1 MSGRGSTRPTR
12 PEQSTSS
19 KTPVGSEPAAGHR
32 PVARP
37 AATLPTFLAAPGIP
51 RLLGTLTYLVGA
63 VDLLTGLLHTWRL
76 RLHGVTEILPGA
88 LTDAAAAATVVSGV
102 FLVLLGHSLKRRK
115 RRAWRAAVALLGLSV
130 VLHVVKPEPV
140 AALVAAAGLVL
151 LVRHRDEFRALGDP
165 STRWRAVRLFFALLA
180 VSLVAGTLVIWLNR
194 RDTVGGFPGLGDL
207 VRELAYGMVG
217 ATGPLVFTRDRSNDV
232 VGSLLLGLGLMTL
245 LTPAYL
251 ALRSPEPLPQVGE
264 DEEQRVRELMARHA
278 DSLAYFNTRR
288 DKSLVWSA
296 TGKSAIAYRVVSGV
310 MLASGDPIGDPE
322 AWPGAI
328 SAFLD
333 EAQEHAWTP
342 AVLGCSEYAGTVWVR
357 ETGFSALELGD
368 EAVVDTTEFTLQGR
382 PMRNVRQ
389 MVGRIARA
397 GYTVD
402 VDRVRDVDTSVRATA
417 LADAAAWRSS
427 ATERGFSMALGR
439 LLDDSDP
446 DCVFVAARQ
455 DGVVR
460 AFLQFVPWGADGMSL
475 DVMRRDSTA
484 EGGVN
489 ELMIVE
495 ALQAAKGLGVR
506 RVSLNFAAFRSAL
519 ERGEKLGAG
528 PVLRL
533 WRRVLLF
540 ASRWLQIESLY
551 RFNAKFQPAW
561 QPRFLVYPAAGD
573 LPRVGFAAL
582 EAEAFLTWPRL
593 RWFGGHT

>member
-1 MSGRGSTRPTR
+1 VTGRGSARP
-12 PEQSTSS
+12 TSS
-19 KTPVGSEPAAGHR
+19 KPT
-32 PVARP
+32 
-37 AATLPTFLAAPGIP
+37 ATLPAFLAAPGIP
-51 RLLGTLTYLVGA
+51 RLLGSLTYLVGA
-63 VDLLTGLLHTWRL
+63 IDLLTGLLHSWRV

-102 FLVLLGHSLKRRK
+102 FLILLGHSLKRRK
-115 RRAWRAAVALLGLSV
+115 RRAWRAAVVLLGLSV

-140 AALVAAAGLVL
+140 AALVAAAGVVL
-151 LVRHRDEFRALGDP
+151 LVRHRAEFRALGDP
-165 STRWRAVRLFFALLA
+165 TTRWRAVRLFFILLV
-180 VSLVAGTLVIWLNR
+180 VSIASGTLVIWLNR
-194 RDTVGGFPGLGDL
+194 RDIVGGFPGLGDL
-207 VRELAYGMVG
+207 SRELAYGLVG
-217 ATGPLVFTRDRSNDV
+217 ANGPLVFERDRPLDV

-251 ALRSPEPLPQVGE
+251 ALRSPEPLPRVTE
-264 DEEQRVRELMARHA
+264 SEEQRLRELLTRHS

-296 TGKSAIAYRVVSGV
+296 SGKSAIAYRVVSGV

-357 ETGFSALELGD
+357 ETGFAALELGD

-389 MVGRIARA
+389 MVGRVARA
-397 GYTVD
+397 GYSVE
-402 VDRVRDVDTSVRATA
+402 VDRVRDVDPSVRATA

-427 ATERGFSMALGR
+427 DTERGFSMALGR
-439 LLDDSDP
+439 LLDESDP

-455 DGVVR
+455 DGAVR
-460 AFLQFVPWGADGMSL
+460 AFLQFVPWGTDGMSL

-484 EGGVN
+484 DGGVN
-489 ELMIVE
+489 ELMITE
-495 ALQAAKGLGVR
+495 ALQAAKDLGVR
-506 RVSLNFAAFRSAL
+506 RVSLNFAAFRSTL

-582 EAEAFLTWPRL
+582 EAEAFLTWPSL
-593 RWFGGHT
+593 RWFGGHA